1 MKQYLELLE
10 DVLEN
15 GKRREKTLQGPG
27 DLSVFVRTKIY
38 PVNADAFPVL
48 TTKKINFKSVAVEL
62 LWFLTGESSWDYL
75 HKHGV
80 HFWDEWGTKEVAARY
95 GLKEGDFGAIYGPN
109 WIHWPD
115 PNGGELNQIARL
127 VETLKESPGSR
138 RHKVVAYNPATV
150 DRVMVAPCHGDFKCY
165 VDMETNELHLHMVQR
180 SADVPIGVPF
190 NITSYSLLLMMLAQ
204 VTGYKPGNFIH
215 TTQDTHIYLDQVDAV
230 KEQLTR
236 EPRQLPQLKMNTN
249 VKDIFKFTPDDFE
262 LKGYDP
268 HPFIKMPVGV

>member
-38 PVNADAFPVL
+38 PVSIDAFPIL

-62 LWFLTGESSWDYL
+62 LWFLTGESNWDYL

-80 HFWDEWGTKEVAARY
+80 RFWDEWGTTEVAGRY
-95 GLKEGDFGAIYGPN
+95 GLKEGDFGPIYGPN

-115 PNGGELNQIARL
+115 PKGGELNQIASL
-127 VETLKESPGSR
+127 VKTLKESPGSR

-204 VTGYKPGNFIH
+204 VTGYKVGNFIH

-236 EPRQLPQLKMNTN
+236 EPRQLPQLKMNTD

-262 LKGYDP
+262 LEGYDP
-268 HPFIKMPVGV
+268 HPFIKIPVGI